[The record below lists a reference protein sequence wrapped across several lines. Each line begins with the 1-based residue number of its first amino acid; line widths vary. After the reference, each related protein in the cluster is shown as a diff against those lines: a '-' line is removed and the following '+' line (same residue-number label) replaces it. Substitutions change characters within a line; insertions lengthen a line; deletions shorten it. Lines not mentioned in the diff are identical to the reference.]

1 VYLPEV
7 RQTTS
12 LGEYSYPL
20 AYLAAGPSRVTL
32 TDGIHDCVHCETT
45 GTDGSYTYCAN
56 CGAIAC
62 GAHVRTERLEGEPVC
77 TGCAVTERFALKTK
91 YFYDDQ
97 NLETFRAEYDE
108 MPLHRKALE
117 NKPLTGGGL
126 LATVLAVV
134 GMLVAAGVV

>member
-1 VYLPEV
+1 
-7 RQTTS
+7 
-12 LGEYSYPL
+12 
-20 AYLAAGPSRVTL
+20 
-32 TDGIHDCVHCETT
+32 
-45 GTDGSYTYCAN
+45 
-56 CGAIAC
+56 
-62 GAHVRTERLEGEPVC
+62 
-77 TGCAVTERFALKTK
+77 LKTK